1 MNMYSK
7 FTVLLVVFLSVA
19 ACSTRGQKQRKA
31 GSNDTPFTISTAD
44 LPALKY
50 ELFRTNKKVVNQD
63 IRNLAYSQASEDVVS
78 AMSSA
83 VMEFGPQEKVSY
95 HLLPHAVDL
104 AYLIIRNEI
113 AAGETKYY
121 YGEESDSLI
130 SLWEISPVVHLAN
143 GKKENRVFRLSL
155 LETGEYYTD
164 IAVIESHPG
173 KFSRQSLSLSHVLQ
187 DFPRDFYRDEA
198 DPEFSYSDYCKHGKL
213 PTVFSTKDVGK
224 TDFVNLDELW
234 NHFSLRYY
242 ENDTSEVAFHIL
254 PPYYKNHDLVV
265 ERTKTATG
273 TDRYLLRRIN
283 LRWDGQEQLRRTASA
298 YKLYEPLLDLTSER
312 LDTLTGEVI
321 TTEVEILERNIILV
335 FEERS
340 RGAYN
345 HKSIYS
351 VSPYTRV
358 TEERSGDDQIGYQ
371 FYRSHHTWLSA
382 ASNDAW
388 FEDMKEAA
396 TAKDYLKW
404 LGKNHDKLYAVDMVL
419 YPNDKGRKHL
429 EVSMKARD
437 HIVGMMRQSGL
448 VSEKYEQYWID
459 YFNEARDYYEKN
471 QDDDERSDYFDY
483 DIFLHSQES
492 DALTAIR
499 DNRMVVTG
507 VRSIAPDRS
516 IVTINMGYQDMTFEL
531 SYHAGKWLVDG
542 ARNHLATHFA
552 TDEPLAIFMVND
564 PEQKLRM
571 LQHYGMEEEDKF
583 YYTLIQNAIP
593 NFRNNGIDV
602 DILDPK
608 QYLSVQFA
616 DKTTFDARNDFYYY
630 DVMLYKPGKA
640 PAIIRNIDRKG
651 SWQEI
656 GAYFGMDGAL
666 LDPSILRIPIDLQ

>member
-1 MNMYSK
+1 MTMYSK

-63 IRNLAYSQASEDVVS
+63 IQNLAYSQASEDVVS
-78 AMSSA
+78 AMPSA

-95 HLLPHAVDL
+95 HLLPRAADL
-104 AYLIIRNEI
+104 GYLIIRNEI

-173 KFSRQSLSLSHVLQ
+173 KFSRQSLNLSHVLQ
-187 DFPRDFYRDEA
+187 DFPRDFYKDEA
-198 DPEFSYSDYCKHGKL
+198 DPEFSYSDYCKHGKP
-213 PTVFSTKDVGK
+213 PTLFTTRSVGK

-242 ENDTSEVAFHIL
+242 ENDTSEVVFHIL
-254 PPYYKNHDLVV
+254 PPYYKNHDLVL

-298 YKLYEPLLDLTSER
+298 YKLYEPLLDLTPER

-340 RGAYN
+340 RGAYS

-492 DALTAIR
+492 DALAAIC
-499 DNRMVVTG
+499 DNRVVVTG

-552 TDEPLAIFMVND
+552 TDEPLAIFMAND

-608 QYLSVQFA
+608 QCLSVQFA

-640 PAIIRNIDRKG
+640 PTIIRNIDRKG